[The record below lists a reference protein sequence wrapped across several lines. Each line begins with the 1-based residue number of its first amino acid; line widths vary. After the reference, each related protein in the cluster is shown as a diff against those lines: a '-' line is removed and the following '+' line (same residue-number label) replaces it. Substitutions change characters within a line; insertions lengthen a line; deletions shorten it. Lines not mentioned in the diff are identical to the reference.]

1 MGCVT
6 HYGLAIY
13 IAMYLK
19 EGKRRIM
26 ETQLFHHAKLYL
38 ILPKK
43 ILLKRS
49 EKSFKILSL

>member
-13 IAMYLK
+13 IEMYLK